1 MLRGRICKILGD
13 PWKGDGKGGGT
24 IPQPPA
30 RPAMKLHSGSRGYA
44 VCEIIANTLLNVSN
58 TTYSFFVCKY
68 FGEGVD
74 T

>member
-1 MLRGRICKILGD
+1 MEGG
-13 PWKGDGKGGGT
+13 WEGEGGGT

>member
-1 MLRGRICKILGD
+1 MGRG
-13 PWKGDGKGGGT
+13 GGGT

-58 TTYSFFVCKY
+58 TTYSFFVCKH
-68 FGEGVD
+68 FGEGVE